1 MTNKLQNTL
10 SAQAIE
16 NTLIVNIN
24 SVFKNGKKTQKQ
36 EITDVSLL
44 NMSILPYINLKKLEN
59 NMKWEFSEIQHE
71 IYNLINYDFK
81 NKDTKNLP
89 FEMRVLRATEQTI
102 LVMEKVNPNE
112 YKGSN
117 SHDEKL
123 KEKNYKTA
131 FNSKM
136 GYRFDNKGQLQL
148 PNVSLLPI
156 TIQEVEGKNGKMKK
170 EKFINADTSETSLRS
185 VSQSIATNH
194 FMRAFPQTKKGRNGN
209 GKQEKTAYKTMEDIT
224 KFIDSKTAVY
234 KDFIASKGTR
244 ANAEAVSET
253 NAKIIAGLQK
263 SIVEFMKNRDGA
275 EMFAEE
281 LEETINTQIE
291 KVA

>member
-1 MTNKLQNTL
+1 MTNKLETLQNTL
-10 SAQAIE
+10 I
-16 NTLIVNIN
+16 ININ

-36 EITDVSLL
+36 EITDVALL

-81 NKDTKNLP
+81 NKDTKNFP

-117 SHDEKL
+117 THDEKL
-123 KEKNYKTA
+123 KDKNYKTS
-131 FNSKM
+131 FKSKM

-148 PNVSLLPI
+148 PSISLLPI

-194 FMRAFPQTKKGRNGN
+194 FMRAFPQTKKGRNSN
-209 GKQEKTAYKTMEDIT
+209 GKQEKTAYKTMEAVT

-234 KDFIASKGTR
+234 KDFIDSKGTR
-244 ANAEAVSET
+244 SNAEAVSET

-263 SIVEFMKNRDGA
+263 SIVEFMKNRDEA

-281 LEETINTQIE
+281 LEETINTKIE

>member
-1 MTNKLQNTL
+1 MNNKLETL
-10 SAQAIE
+10 Q

-36 EITDVSLL
+36 EITDVALL

-59 NMKWEFSEIQHE
+59 NMKWEFSEIQNE

-112 YKGSN
+112 YIGSN
-117 SHDEKL
+117 THDEKL
-123 KEKNYKTA
+123 KDKNYKTA
-131 FNSKM
+131 FNSQM
-136 GYRFDNKGQLQL
+136 GYRFNDKGQLQL
-148 PNVSLLPI
+148 PSVSLLPI

-170 EKFINADTSETSLRS
+170 EKFINADTSETSLRN

-194 FMRAFPQTKKGRNGN
+194 FMRAFPQTKKGRNGK
-209 GKQEKTAYKTMEDIT
+209 GKQEKTAYKTMEDVT

-234 KDFIASKGTR
+234 KDFIDSKGTR
-244 ANAEAVSET
+244 SNAEAVSET

-263 SIVEFMKNRDGA
+263 SIVEFMKNRDEA

-281 LEETINTQIE
+281 LEETISTQIE
-291 KVA
+291 QVA